1 MNKVGEDILF
11 EAIRKHRHDSIEAY
25 KNNDDVKSVEADM
38 DLYEEIG
45 EINCQII
52 HNILLTLWEQTDR
65 CPTGCVGDEDC
76 YTEECETLEKQ
87 LMCWNN
93 FCIERAKARMQ

>member
-1 MNKVGEDILF
+1 MTKAGEDILF

-52 HNILLTLWEQTDR
+52 HNILLTLREQAGD
-65 CPTGCVGDEDC
+65 CPTGCIGDEDC
-76 YTEECETLEKQ
+76 YSDECKDIYTQ
-87 LMCWNN
+87 LTCWND
-93 FCIERAKARMQ
+93 FCIDRAKARAQ